1 MPHRKDEQPKT
12 WFRSDRVFR
21 SDGYWYFHTRE
32 GIDVGPYRDK
42 FEAEVDAEMLKA
54 LLIGAGDDQARDI
67 ITRFMGDDTTIMR
80 REIPAPAPIDFDVA
94 ESDLKNDAFTSY
106 LLEEGPGAIRSSSA

>member
-1 MPHRKDEQPKT
+1 MTNRKNEQPKT

-42 FEAEVDAEMLKA
+42 FEAEVDAEMLKPLLVGVSDAEAHA
-54 LLIGAGDDQARDI
+54 L
-67 ITRFMGDDTTIMR
+67 ITRFMGDDRTVVR
-80 REIPAPAPIDFDVA
+80 RELPPTVIDFEID
-94 ESDLKNDAFTSY
+94 ERDLKNDAFTSY
-106 LLEEGPGAIRSSSA
+106 LVKEGLGAIRSGSS